1 MLKTKYT
8 LTKIT
13 MKTTQYKTYIC
24 CDAVGRDNRIGLCLI
39 CLMSWGYY
47 RLQPMS
53 ERHLN
58 QGKRAINKYGRQDS
72 DLISN
77 TISGCYTVKVLSLN
91 HST

>member
-1 MLKTKYT
+1 M
-8 LTKIT
+8 TKIT

-72 DLISN
+72 DLICNS
-77 TISGCYTVKVLSLN
+77 ISGCYTVKVLSLN